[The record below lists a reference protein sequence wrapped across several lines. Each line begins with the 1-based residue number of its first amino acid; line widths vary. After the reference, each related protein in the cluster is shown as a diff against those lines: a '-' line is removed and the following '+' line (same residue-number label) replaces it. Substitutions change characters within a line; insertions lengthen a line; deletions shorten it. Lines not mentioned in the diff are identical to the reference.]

1 MHLVYIM
8 RMRGEAV
15 FFFFL
20 HAAPSFSVS
29 GLLDQSRAARPSL
42 PRGLC
47 QKSFPDPAQAAWGG
61 NNGAGRSGLSASKP
75 TSAPL
80 DLHLPSTHPWVLDL
94 SLRRT
99 LKKKK
104 KKKFFLQIYKLTA
117 YKAELIMEIYDNP
130 FDSLWPLPHS
140 STFHF
145 LFSRYGKW
153 WSES

>member
-15 FFFFL
+15 FSVFL
-20 HAAPSFSVS
+20 HSAPSFSGS
-29 GLLDQSRAARPSL
+29 GLLNQSEQHAVLLLTAVSTSSWPGTGATSRNNRLLAQVAA
-42 PRGLC
+42 
-47 QKSFPDPAQAAWGG
+47 G
-61 NNGAGRSGLSASKP
+61 NQTPGP
-75 TSAPL
+75 Q
-80 DLHLPSTHPWVLDL
+80 DLFLFFTHPCVLDL
-94 SLRRT
+94 SCFFFLN
-99 LKKKK
+99 
-104 KKKFFLQIYKLTA
+104 FFLQIYKLTA

-145 LFSRYGKW
+145 LLSRYGKW